1 MLQAQK
7 FVDLEGITGA
17 EMKAVEEPEGETIMG
32 SGREALRPPGI
43 NIISFSS
50 KFPLFLDVSGQ
61 HPPFHSLLHQ
71 ELFGH

>member
-1 MLQAQK
+1 MGTEVK
-7 FVDLEGITGA
+7 A
-17 EMKAVEEPEGETIMG
+17 EKEPEDETIVG
-32 SGREALRPPGI
+32 SGGEDLRPPGI

-61 HPPFHSLLHQ
+61 QPPFHSLLHQ